1 MSIKSFFQLV
11 EIQTKLASVIPLAM
25 GTTFALYRYH
35 TFNIK
40 VFVLMFISLLAFD
53 MATTAINNYCDY
65 KYEVNNAIVRNNLK
79 DSTVLKVI
87 FILLIVAVTAGIIL
101 TLNTDIVILLVGGL
115 SFFIGIFYTFGPI
128 PISRMPLGEAFS
140 GIFMGFVIIFL
151 SVYIHIF
158 DTNII
163 SLIFKINILSI
174 NINIF
179 EIFYIFLFSI
189 PAINCI
195 ANIMLAN
202 NICDLEEDILK
213 KRYTLPYY
221 LGKENALKLFKVL
234 YYISY
239 LDILLLSLLGITP
252 LINIFVL
259 LTFIK
264 ADKNIKQFS
273 NEPVKAKNFKL
284 AIANFVLINL
294 PQIALISVALLF
306 M

>member
-1 MSIKSFFQLV
+1 LSIKSFFQLV